1 MRGGYAVWHIVD
13 LPMGMLH
20 DPASQLLAAA
30 SGLPLTPARSPEE
43 VVADAALPAAP
54 GKDVLSDV
62 LRAIKLTGALFF
74 WVDASSPWSVEVP
87 RADAFAHLILPRA
100 QHVISYHIIIRG
112 SGWVS
117 IGHSP
122 PMEFAEGDIL
132 VIPHED
138 PYAMCSAPGLQ
149 SDLHHE
155 ETLDFFRA
163 MAAGQLPFVVT
174 EGGDGLLVTRYV
186 CGFLGCEARPFNP
199 LLGAL
204 PPLMRIRRAAGAP
217 IDLLD
222 RLMELTLAE
231 MPAQRPGAECIRL
244 RLSELMFV
252 EVVRRYL
259 EMLPQEQTGWLAS
272 LRDPAVGRA
281 VALVHENPARSWTIE
296 ELARETGVSRSVLA
310 ARFMRL
316 VGCPPMQYLTRWRVQ
331 LAARLLTDGLAKVS
345 AVGRDVGYKSDAAFS
360 RSFKRIAGV
369 SPAEWRNG
377 RRG

>member
-1 MRGGYAVWHIVD
+1 
-13 LPMGMLH
+13 MGTLH
-20 DPASQLLAAA
+20 DPTSQSFAAA
-30 SGLPLTPARSPEE
+30 SVLPQGSGRRPGD
-43 VVADAALPAAP
+43 VVPGAPPSALP

-74 WVDASSPWSVEVP
+74 WVDAHSPWSVEVP
-87 RADAFAHLILPRA
+87 RAGSFVDLILPRA
-100 QHVISYHIIIRG
+100 QHVISYHIIIQG

-117 IGHSP
+117 VGHSP
-122 PMEFAEGDIL
+122 PIEFSEGDIL

-138 PYAMCSAPGLQ
+138 PYAMRSAPGLR
-149 SDLHHE
+149 SGLSEKDS
-155 ETLDFFRA
+155 LDFFRA

-174 EGGDGLLVTRYV
+174 EGGEGPLLTRYV

-204 PPLMRIRRAAGAP
+204 PPLMRIRRTAGTP

-222 RLMELTLAE
+222 RLIELTLAE
-231 MPAQRPGAECIRL
+231 IPAQRPGAECVRL

-252 EVVRRYL
+252 EVLRRYL
-259 EMLPQEQTGWLAS
+259 EMLPQERTGWLAG

-281 VALVHENPARSWTIE
+281 VALVHDDPARGWTIE

-316 VGCPPMQYLTRWRVQ
+316 VGCPPMQYLMRWRVQ
-331 LAARLLTDGLAKVS
+331 LAARLLTDGRAKVS
-345 AVGRDVGYKSDAAFS
+345 VVGRDVGYKSEAAFS
-360 RSFKRIAGV
+360 RSFKRVAGM
-369 SPAEWRNG
+369 SPAEWREG
-377 RRG
+377 RRQ

>member
-1 MRGGYAVWHIVD
+1 
-13 LPMGMLH
+13 MGTLH
-20 DPASQLLAAA
+20 DPTSQSFAAA
-30 SGLPLTPARSPEE
+30 SVLPQGPGRRPEE
-43 VVADAALPAAP
+43 VVSDAAPPAPP

-74 WVDASSPWSVEVP
+74 WVDACSPWSVDVP
-87 RADAFAHLILPRA
+87 RADSFVHLILPRA
-100 QHVISYHIIIRG
+100 QHVISYHIIIQG

-122 PMEFAEGDIL
+122 PMEFSEGDIL

-138 PYAMCSAPGLQ
+138 PYAMSSAPGLR
-149 SDLHHE
+149 SGLSEKDS
-155 ETLDFFRA
+155 LDFFRA

-174 EGGDGLLVTRYV
+174 EGGDGPLLTRYV

-222 RLMELTLAE
+222 RLIELTLAE
-231 MPAQRPGAECIRL
+231 VPAQRRPGAECIRL

-259 EMLPQEQTGWLAS
+259 EMLPQEQTGWLVG

-281 VALVHENPARSWTIE
+281 VALLHESPARGWTIE

-316 VGCPPMQYLTRWRVQ
+316 VGCPPMQYLMRWRVQ
-331 LAARLLTDGLAKVS
+331 LAARLLTDGRAKVS
-345 AVGRDVGYKSDAAFS
+345 VVGRDVGYKSDAAFS
-360 RSFKRIAGV
+360 RSFKRVAGI
-369 SPAEWRNG
+369 SPAEWRDG
-377 RRG
+377 RRE